1 MIISRTL
8 QEEFYNGVQAA
19 SILGVGKSQVSH
31 LLAKGRFEGA
41 FKVNGSW
48 FIPKASVDNFQ
59 RKPRGFPKGTHK
71 YGSKLKREV
80 SQWLEAAG
88 YSSEIEGK

>member
-1 MIISRTL
+1 MITKEQL
-8 QEEFYNGVQAA
+8 MEEFYDGKQVAN
-19 SILGVGKSQVSH
+19 ILGMWDSNVRH

-71 YGSKLKREV
+71 YGSKFKREV

-88 YSSEIEGK
+88 YSPKKEK